1 MPGPHP
7 DRGGLLDPELGGHDV
22 GGPEADAADVAREPV
37 RVLRDQL
44 DGVLAVGLEDPHRA
58 RGADPVRV
66 QEQHD
71 LPDHLLVRPAPD
83 DAPGALGADPG
94 HLAQPLG
101 LLLDDVEHA
110 LAEGRDQPLGV
121 DRADALDHAGAEVLL
136 DPLGRG
142 RRGGAQEGGLELEAV
157 RAVVDPGPAGV
168 DELARADRGGGA
180 DHGHEVALAADLDAQ
195 HAEAGLGVVEGD
207 PLDQPG
213 QRLALG
219 GIGRARRRPGC
230 GRAGQDGRR

>member
-1 MPGPHP
+1 MPARTRIG
-7 DRGGLLDPELGGHDV
+7 RRLLDPELGGDHV

-44 DGVLAVGLEDPHRA
+44 DGVGAVGLEDAHRA

-71 LPDHLLVRPAPD
+71 LADDLLVRPAPD
-83 DAPGALGADPG
+83 DAPGALGADPV

-101 LLLDDVEHA
+101 LLLDDVEHG

-136 DPLGRG
+136 DALGRG
-142 RRGGAQEGGLELEAV
+142 RRGGPQEGGLELQAV

-168 DELARADRGGGA
+168 DELARPIAAAAPTTVD
-180 DHGHEVALAADLDAQ
+180 EVALAADLDAQ

-219 GIGRARRRPGC
+219 SIGRARRRPGC
-230 GRAGQDGRR
+230 GRASQDGRR